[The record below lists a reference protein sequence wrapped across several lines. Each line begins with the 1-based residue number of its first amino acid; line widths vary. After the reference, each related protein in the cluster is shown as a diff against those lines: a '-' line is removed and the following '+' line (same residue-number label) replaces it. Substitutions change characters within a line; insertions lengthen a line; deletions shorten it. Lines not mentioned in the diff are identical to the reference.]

1 MAQKEI
7 DIMATVTFKNATE
20 IDAYFMKIVKQ
31 DFVNWF
37 NSTQANIQS
46 FGGKE
51 ARKITNPGKWREVWN
66 NIGSIV
72 YTKNGG
78 SFNLLEFF
86 GLNTII
92 INETGG
98 SFVPLTEGV
107 NKVSNPNKPGIAYAF
122 NSGGK
127 KSYNTLPGNLNAYQL
142 FRDANYI
149 AAHVALPY
157 GTQLQ
162 NTLDTRWQQETFPTD
177 DFTNLTDAV
186 RSTPPTFLTEADFFK
201 FRGRGL
207 IQTTGRANYTNIIK
221 FVIEYTGANAKILS
235 YKNRWNAAPFNSQ
248 TGVIATRS
256 TNADWDDLFLNT
268 SSIIPLKAV
277 EIHATTSGA
286 YQYIPLTT
294 EDEVTA
300 KYKRIALKVS
310 GSAGAYNT
318 LYQNRIKQQ
327 FDELQPSIV

>member
-1 MAQKEI
+1 MTTI

-20 IDAYFMKIVKQ
+20 IDAYFNKIVKQ
-31 DFVNWF
+31 DFVTWF
-37 NSTQANIQS
+37 NATQANIES

-51 ARKITNPGKWREVWN
+51 ARKINNTTKWKEVWN
-66 NIGSIV
+66 NIGPIV
-72 YTKNGG
+72 YSKNKG

-98 SFVPLTEGV
+98 NFTPLTEGV
-107 NKVSNPNKPGIAYAF
+107 NKVTNPNKPGIAYAF

-142 FRDANYI
+142 FRDTNYI
-149 AAHVALPY
+149 AAHGALDY
-157 GTQLQ
+157 GTQLK
-162 NTLDTRWQQETFPTD
+162 NTLDTRFQQETFPTD
-177 DFTNLTDAV
+177 DFTNLADAV

-221 FVIEYTGANAKILS
+221 FILSYTGTNSKILL
-235 YKNRWNAAPFNSQ
+235 YKNRWIAAPFSSNVA
-248 TGVIATRS
+248 TIATRS

-268 SSIIPLKAV
+268 NSIIALKAV
-277 EIHATTSGA
+277 DIHATTSGE

-300 KYKRIALKVS
+300 KFKRIALKVS
-310 GSAGAYNT
+310 GSAGAYST

-327 FDELQPSIV
+327 FDTLQPSIVA